1 MLIRLGL
8 LAKGLGRRP
17 DDLHWVMSLLAGR
30 SYHRGSVAT
39 AYVQIKALEGVT
51 IKQIYSMK

>member
-17 DDLHWVMSLLAGR
+17 DDLHWVMSLLA
-30 SYHRGSVAT
+30 YHRGSVAT